1 MSNPEPVRGATAAT
15 AAGVALLV
23 ALTAFSFWV
32 SRHDAA
38 QLNARRAEV
47 ADGARLPDIPTP
59 KGRTGGPQDGE

>member
-1 MSNPEPVRGATAAT
+1 MSNDEPVRGATAAS

-23 ALTAFSFWV
+23 VVTAFSFWV

-38 QLNARRAEV
+38 QLNARRA
-47 ADGARLPDIPTP
+47 AIAAGAQLPQVPTP